1 MKFEISDDFLEF
13 IKGLSGETSTE
24 TVVDLLQWAS
34 QNKQAKEVVDGF
46 KQLNTVA
53 KREFCF
59 YLLRYKYTPEQ
70 ALKAAKNFQEQ
81 NRKDRSLISKIV
93 ARAQEGYPFTMP
105 NGVKCVIR
113 KDKRSYDL
121 EFTVQGIKVTIV
133 YLSLKLKHA
142 MESLQT
148 NCVPT
153 YRLYKIIIDN
163 QTFLGTSGQINQKI
177 LEAITKN
184 ISPYLYALLDKEEQ

>member
-13 IKGLSGETSTE
+13 IKGLSGETSAE

-46 KQLNTVA
+46 RRLNTVA

-70 ALKAAKNFQEQ
+70 ALNAAKNFQEQ

-93 ARAQEGYPFTMP
+93 ARVQEGYPFTMP
-105 NGVKCVIR
+105 NGVQCVIR
-113 KDKRSYDL
+113 RDKQSYAL
-121 EFTVQGIKVTIV
+121 EFTVQGIKVTVV

-142 MESLQT
+142 MESLQA

-163 QTFLGTSGQINQKI
+163 QTFLGTSGQINKKI
-177 LEAITKN
+177 VEAITKN
-184 ISPYLYALLDKEEQ
+184 VSPYLYALLGEEEQ